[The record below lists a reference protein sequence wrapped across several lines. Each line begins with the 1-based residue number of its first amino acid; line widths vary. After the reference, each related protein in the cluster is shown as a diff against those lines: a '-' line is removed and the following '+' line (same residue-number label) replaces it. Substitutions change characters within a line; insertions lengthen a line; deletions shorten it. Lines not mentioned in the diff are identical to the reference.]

1 MSTRTRPQTN
11 EENVHAPLASSTRPH
26 VVREITEAR
35 MNEAIKS
42 LGLSEW
48 IVIWEPDLTQP
59 SRGQVLLE
67 SKTII
72 INDEEPEDAFK
83 TLLHEALEIKLRPM
97 LRPYRTLVNALIEW
111 ADGQVYESKEKVIED
126 LLPFLLK
133 SIEEGHPSER
143 SHEGV

>member
-1 MSTRTRPQTN
+1 
-11 EENVHAPLASSTRPH
+11 
-26 VVREITEAR
+26 

>member
-1 MSTRTRPQTN
+1 M
-11 EENVHAPLASSTRPH
+11 
-26 VVREITEAR
+26 REIEDK

-42 LGLSEW
+42 LGLNEW
-48 IVIWEPDLTQP
+48 TVLWEPDPTQP

-72 INDEEPEDAFK
+72 INDEGPEDALK

-97 LRPYRTLVNALIEW
+97 LKPYRTLVNALIEF
-111 ADGQVYESKEKVIED
+111 ADGQVYEAKEKAIED

-133 SIEEGHPSER
+133 SIEEGYPSER